1 MSKNRTTFNFRS
13 RRGQLVSSRRLGSI
27 AGKQLTIAVLKLL
40 VAGTILLVDLGTRDS
55 GVRRLLRELSK
66 ADSSAER
73 IRVVRKLREMAR
85 TGLLAK
91 TSKGYVAGRKG
102 KELLNE
108 EEIWALT
115 IPKQEKWDGRWRMV
129 LYDIPIRKRRQR
141 NALRMRLQ
149 EMGMVMYQASVWV
162 YPYPLEKPVNAI
174 AEFYGV
180 SDCVLFA
187 IAERLNGEKH
197 LRTHFDL

>member
-1 MSKNRTTFNFRS
+1 MSKNRTTFNFHRS
-13 RRGQLVSSRRLGSI
+13 RHQLVSSRRLGSI
-27 AGKQLTIAVLKLL
+27 AGKQLTVAVLKLL
-40 VAGTILLVDLGTRDS
+40 VAGTILLIDLGTRDS

-73 IRVVRKLREMAR
+73 IRIVRKLREMVR
-85 TGLLAK
+85 TGLLIR
-91 TSKGYVAGRKG
+91 TSKRYVAGKKG
-102 KELLNE
+102 KGLLSE
-108 EEIWALT
+108 EEVWALT
-115 IPKQEKWDGRWRMV
+115 IPKQGKWDGRWRMV
-129 LYDIPIRKRRQR
+129 LYDVPVRKRRQR

-149 EMGMVMYQASVWV
+149 EMGLVMYQASVWV
-162 YPYPLEKPVNAI
+162 YPYPLEKPVHAI

-197 LRTHFDL
+197 LQAHFDL